1 MKNPIQ
7 RLTGF
12 PLWRADHK
20 VQPLLGR
27 IPGNGEEIPILFE
40 ATPEEI
46 ALTALGQKKSLKP
59 ANL

>member
-12 PLWRADHK
+12 PLWRAEHK
-20 VQPLLGR
+20 VRPLLGS

-40 ATPEEI
+40 AIPEEM
-46 ALTALGQKKSLKP
+46 ALTPLGQKKSFKP
-59 ANL
+59 AKL